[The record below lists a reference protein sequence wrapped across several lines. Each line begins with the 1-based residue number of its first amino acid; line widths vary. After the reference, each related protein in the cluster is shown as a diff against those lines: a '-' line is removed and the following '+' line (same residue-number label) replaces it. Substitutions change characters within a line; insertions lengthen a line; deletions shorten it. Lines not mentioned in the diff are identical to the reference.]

1 MIKPI
6 FKSKLYDT
14 IYMYI
19 YIRYYTV
26 WTLNR
31 LSHYGSNCLIL
42 ILGHP
47 KFFPSSLS
55 SLIFLLFTPDFVF
68 LKKWYPII
76 GRLLYSVS
84 PGLFYLL
91 NRKSEIGTLHLE
103 FDTGYDSVIRS
114 IVESE
119 IKNAATSI
127 SVNNFRFQ
135 RTSLEKYFHNKIKER
150 LEGK

>member
-1 MIKPI
+1 
-6 FKSKLYDT
+6 
-14 IYMYI
+14 MYI
-19 YIRYYTV
+19 YKVLYSLDLKQAKPL
-26 WTLNR
+26 WFK
-31 LSHYGSNCLIL
+31 LSNIDSWSSKIL
-42 ILGHP
+42 SILT
-47 KFFPSSLS
+47 FF
-55 SLIFLLFTPDFVF
+55 FDLFTPDFVF

-150 LEGK
+150 LEGKELQF